1 MTICIMMRKRLRII
15 MTGRTRMT
23 MMQCMGMRRQAM
35 GKMSTDMRQERP
47 VKGILM
53 R

>member
-23 MMQCMGMRRQAM
+23 MMPCMTMM
-35 GKMSTDMRQERP
+35 GERP
-47 VKGILM
+47 TDI
-53 R
+53 RTR